1 LSTPQIHE
9 WFRRRMAVF
18 AVGLLPPAEEEAFV
32 DHRASCTA
40 CRADY
45 DAFDDWER
53 DPRDAWQ
60 DRHIPSALL
69 AHWDRARDEIRGL
82 ELSTATEHL
91 ESCALCQDGL
101 RIANLVRRAALEES
115 PEISAAAARRD
126 ITGSL
131 SALRQQPVPADERA
145 IRRESAPPRMAL
157 ERRPAGPSDRRVWLL
172 GGWAALATAAAIA
185 LIVIRPLP
193 APNRSTPV
201 TVEPAPIAS
210 APSPSPLPTAL
221 QDSGTSITIALLPR
235 AAEPLRP
242 VSRDASQG
250 GAVLK
255 PVPGTHVL
263 VLHIEPFLM
272 IEDSDRVAVEVLDAR
287 QRVLASTRGTWRDL
301 HGGRDVLVDADP
313 AVLPAGSYAL
323 RVRPLAAGDG
333 MAVNLPFTIARA
345 N

>member
-1 LSTPQIHE
+1 MSTPEIHE

-18 AVGLLPPAEEEAFV
+18 AVGLLPPAEEGPFV

-101 RIANLVRRAALEES
+101 RVANLVRRAALEES

-131 SALRQQPVPADERA
+131 SALRQRPAPADARTA
-145 IRRESAPPRMAL
+145 TRESAPRRDAE
-157 ERRPAGPSDRRVWLL
+157 ERRPAGLRDRNAWLL

-185 LIVIRPLP
+185 LIVIRPQP
-193 APNRSTPV
+193 APNRSTPIR
-201 TVEPAPIAS
+201 VETAPTAS
-210 APSPSPLPTAL
+210 APSSSPILTAV
-221 QDSGTSITIALLPR
+221 QDSGTPITIALLPR

-242 VSRDASQG
+242 VSRDGSQG
-250 GAVLK
+250 GVVR

-263 VLHIEPFLM
+263 VLRIEPFLM
-272 IEDSDRVAVEVLDAR
+272 IEDADRIAVEVLDANM
-287 QRVLASTRGTWRDL
+287 RVLAATRGTWRDL

-313 AVLPAGSYAL
+313 AVLPAGSYTL

-333 MAVNLPFTIARA
+333 TAVDLPFTVARA
-345 N
+345 IP